1 MSHFGKCFRER
12 TGLSPGQYRET
23 TFPRTS
29 IYNYFQS
36 KEEIFLALLKWE
48 YDLWIEALEEAMEK
62 AGFPYIS
69 PSDYGLVYS
78 NRFFTQIDRFSQK
91 AVGFFILMWYY
102 SEVQLLR
109 IFFILFSRGRQ

>member
-62 AGFPYIS
+62 QVFLIS
-69 PSDYGLVYS
+69 PHLSTVWS
-78 NRFFTQIDRFSQK
+78 
-91 AVGFFILMWYY
+91 ILTVFLHK
-102 SEVQLLR
+102 STVFHRKRLA
-109 IFFILFSRGRQ
+109 FLF

>member
-23 TFPRTS
+23 TFPRTF

-62 AGFPYIS
+62 AGIPYIS
-69 PSDYGLVYS
+69 PSVYS
-78 NRFFTQIDRFSQK
+78 LVCSAAEKMLEQEAHHIKTNM
-91 AVGFFILMWYY
+91 V
-102 SEVQLLR
+102 E
-109 IFFILFSRGRQ
+109 IFAHLNTDLIFLPFAFPLKR

>member
-1 MSHFGKCFRER
+1 MSHLGKCFRER

-48 YDLWIEALEEAMEK
+48 YDLWIKALEEAMEK
-62 AGFPYIS
+62 AGIPYIS
-69 PSDYGLVYS
+69 PSVYS
-78 NRFFTQIDRFSQK
+78 LVCSAAEKMLEQE
-91 AVGFFILMWYY
+91 AAPY
-102 SEVQLLR
+102 
-109 IFFILFSRGRQ
+109 